1 MAPSPQ
7 KRKKQAGSV
16 PTNIYS
22 LPDELL
28 LKIIKIAA
36 EDGSTNEENEER
48 DDEYSRAWF
57 VAMPHLR
64 PYVPPAT
71 PCCQYNH
78 RLVADVISEISVRF
92 NRLARDPSLWR
103 CHRSKFF
110 PIPRDSATM
119 NSLPD
124 KVILKIVDAVSTI
137 SAEEREKEHFTYSRD
152 HGYLV
157 DIISQEGI
165 KRFFILDVHLYR

>member
-7 KRKKQAGSV
+7 KRKKQDGAV
-16 PTNIYS
+16 ATNIYS

-36 EDGSTNEENEER
+36 EDGSTNEETVER
-48 DDEYSRAWF
+48 DDDHSRAWF

-64 PYVPPAT
+64 PYVPPT
-71 PCCQYNH
+71 EPCCQYNH
-78 RLVADVISEISVRF
+78 KLVADVISEISVRF
-92 NRLARDPSLWR
+92 NRLARDQSLWR

-110 PIPRDSATM
+110 LIRRGSASI

-124 KVILKIVDAVSTI
+124 KVILKIVDAVSRL
-137 SAEEREKEHFTYSRD
+137 SAQDFEDHGHLRRNTSHHRD

-157 DIISQEGI
+157 DVISQVRVRPE
-165 KRFFILDVHLYR
+165 